1 MSIKV
6 FIADDHAVFRDGL
19 RSLLEAQKDITVIGE
34 AANGRDAVR
43 EVKRLKP
50 DVVIM
55 DIAMAELNGIEAA
68 AQISGA
74 LPSSRVVILSMYKS
88 DEHISRS
95 LKAGAWGYLLKES
108 AGAEV
113 IDAIRTVHAG
123 QRYLSRKVLDQ
134 VWKDYL
140 SPGISRE
147 IKDPLAVLSQRE
159 REVLQLVVE
168 GKTSSEIAEI
178 LFLSPNTV
186 DTYRSRIMQKLSMD
200 NIPSLVKFAIQHG
213 LTTLEQ

>member
-6 FIADDHAVFRDGL
+6 VIADDHAVFRDGL

-123 QRYLSRKVLDQ
+123 QRYLSRKVLDH

-168 GKTSSEIAEI
+168 GKTSSEIADI

-186 DTYRSRIMQKLSMD
+186 DTYRSRIMQKLRMD

>member
-6 FIADDHAVFRDGL
+6 VIADDHAVFRDGL

-123 QRYLSRKVLDQ
+123 QRYLSRKVLDH

-140 SPGISRE
+140 SPGKSRE

-168 GKTSSEIAEI
+168 GKTSSEIADI

>member
-19 RSLLEAQKDITVIGE
+19 RSLLEAQEDIAVIGE
-34 AANGRDAVR
+34 AGNGRDAVR
-43 EVKRLKP
+43 EVKRLNP
-50 DVVIM
+50 DVVVM
-55 DIAMAELNGIEAA
+55 DIAMAELNGIEAT
-68 AQISGA
+68 AQIRSTH
-74 LPSSRVVILSMYKS
+74 PSSRVVILSMYKS

-113 IDAIRTVHAG
+113 IDAIRNVHAG
-123 QRYLSRKVLDQ
+123 QRYMSRKVLDHI
-134 VWKDYL
+134 WSDYL
-140 SPGISRE
+140 SSGTGTE
-147 IKDPLAVLSQRE
+147 VKDPLAVLSPRE

-168 GKTSSEIAEI
+168 GKTSSEIADI

-186 DTYRSRIMQKLSMD
+186 DTYRGRIMQKL
-200 NIPSLVKFAIQHG
+200 NVNNLPGLVKFAIQHG
-213 LTTLEQ
+213 LTTLER